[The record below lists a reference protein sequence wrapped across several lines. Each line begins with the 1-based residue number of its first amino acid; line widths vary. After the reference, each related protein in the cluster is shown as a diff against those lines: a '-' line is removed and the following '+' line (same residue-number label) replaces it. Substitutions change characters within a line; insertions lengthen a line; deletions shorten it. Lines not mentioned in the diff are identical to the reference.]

1 MRTSSPAATA
11 PVRSAEPI
19 AWPASARG
27 ASMGSAMSGPPLA
40 WWGWGPGRLLAP
52 GRRPLRREG
61 VVGEGA
67 ELVAVVAV
75 AGLERSA
82 LGVGE
87 HAVAGVEVV
96 GPPAAHAAAGL
107 EAERLPRVPEGG
119 EPGDGLGVAPPLGAP
134 PTPPAVT

>member
-52 GRRPLRREG
+52 GRRPLRGEG

-75 AGLERSA
+75 AGLEGAA
-82 LGVGE
+82 LGGGQDVG
-87 HAVAGVEVV
+87 AGGGGG
-96 GPPAAHAAAGL
+96 GPP
-107 EAERLPRVPEGG
+107 
-119 EPGDGLGVAPPLGAP
+119 
-134 PTPPAVT
+134 